1 MKRVSR
7 HHGGHWPTDA
17 QDDGFTLVELIVY
30 SALSLIVLAIIGGL
44 FFQTFNVQSRVGTS
58 TASTTNGQQALSTIA
73 KTVRNST
80 SVTVTSSPSGSLIVT
95 KTTNSAGTVT
105 CGYKAYYFAY
115 AGSGTIYYKSSTSVI
130 AEPAAAALP
139 SWKKILSGVTKPATQ
154 APFTAV
160 STAVTMHFFVKVGI
174 TSPVELNSTVV
185 SRATYLEA
193 SQC

>member
-1 MKRVSR
+1 MNPRSR
-7 HHGGHWPTDA
+7 RGCVPESRPEDA
-17 QDDGFTLVELIVY
+17 DGFTLIELIVY
-30 SALSLIVLAIIGGL
+30 AALSLIVLVIIGGL
-44 FFQTFNVQSRVGTS
+44 FFQTFSVQSRVGTS
-58 TASTTNGQQALSTIA
+58 TASTTNGQQTLSKIA

-80 SVTVTSSPSGSLIVT
+80 SVTVASSTSGSLIVT

-115 AGSGTIYYKSSTSVI
+115 VGDGAIYYKASTATI
-130 AEPAAAALP
+130 TEPAAAALS
-139 SWKKILSGVTKPATQ
+139 SWKKVLTGATKPATQ
-154 APFTAV
+154 TPFTAV
-160 STAVTMHFFVKVGI
+160 STAVTMHFFVKVGT